1 MLLHFEEDFEI
12 PGQDEVFYG
21 SQFHYGVFHFGKFLR
36 EISDIIQLFKDLN
49 FDVKLWTIFW
59 DPKGKVKVF
68 TSANLLIVFI
78 VFTSANLLIV
88 FIDVPVM

>member
-36 EISDIIQLFKDLN
+36 EIFDIIQLFKNLN
-49 FDVKLWTIFW
+49 FDVKL
-59 DPKGKVKVF
+59 
-68 TSANLLIVFI
+68 
-78 VFTSANLLIV
+78 
-88 FIDVPVM
+88 